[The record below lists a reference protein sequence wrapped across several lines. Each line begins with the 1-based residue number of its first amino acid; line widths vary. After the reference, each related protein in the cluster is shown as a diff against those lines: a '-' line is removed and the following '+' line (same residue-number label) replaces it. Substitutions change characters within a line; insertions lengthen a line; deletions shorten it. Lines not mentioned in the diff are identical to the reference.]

1 MGEALSLRYEDA
13 KLKRDAGN
21 TFYVFHLRVTK
32 TDPFCKRMECLNL
45 TLSTPHSIPLAEVIK
60 GMFDNNK
67 RGKRIYEKASNN
79 AYNRPPIP
87 GAEGRHQRS
96 HGLHQAIRQKGRNR
110 KRGKNEIKE
119 DINNFPQKISAHS
132 GRVFFYVEGRRGGQ
146 TQAELAHTL
155 RWMPG
160 SAMPDYYE
168 RIYRETLPTGAPTVV
183 AEMRLKKRTSTASN
197 PTSNQVNG
205 ELSKLK

>member
-1 MGEALSLRYEDA
+1 MKKLPITHIIGLLFPELKEDTSAATGFIKRYA
-13 KLKRDAGN
+13 KKAGIA
-21 TFYVFHLRVTK
+21 K
-32 TDPFCKRMECLNL
+32 
-45 TLSTPHSIPLAEVIK
+45 EV
-60 GMFDNNK
+60 
-67 RGKRIYEKASNN
+67 
-79 AYNRPPIP
+79 
-87 GAEGRHQRS
+87 
-96 HGLHQAIRQKGRNR
+96 
-110 KRGKNEIKE
+110 NEIKE

-132 GRVFFYVEGRRGGQ
+132 GRVSFYVEGRRGGQ

-205 ELSKLK
+205 ELSILK